1 MSQWRDLAKKIT
13 NAGRWGPEDQ
23 FGTLNF
29 ITPTTVAHA
38 ATLARTGRSFSLA
51 APIDADGPQEARG
64 MRRNPIHLM
73 SIDGSDADI
82 AARIGSWGGA
92 TQQEVVGMFGAGSA
106 RFNDDFIIM
115 PTQASTQWDALS
127 HVYYDGKLYNDF
139 PSGTVTSMG
148 ASRNSIDV
156 VAAAGHLCSR
166 GVLLDV
172 ARWRGVPS
180 LEPNTAISPADLDA
194 VASAQGVGIGEGD
207 IVVVR
212 TGWWPVFAAG
222 GIAGD
227 AWLAGS
233 PGLSWECAEWLWEHN
248 VAAVAADNPAVEAMV
263 PVDGEILVLHMLTLR
278 DLGMMLGEIWNLD
291 ALGADCAA
299 DGVYE
304 FLLTAPPLTITGAVG
319 SPVNPVAIK

>member
-1 MSQWRDLAKKIT
+1 MSQWRDLAKKIS
-13 NAGRWGPEDQ
+13 NAGRWGPQDQ

-29 ITPTTVAHA
+29 ITPATVARA
-38 ATLARTGRSFSLA
+38 ATLVHTGRRISLA
-51 APIDADGPQEARG
+51 APIDADGTQGASG

-73 SIDGSDADI
+73 SVDGSDADI
-82 AARIGSWGGA
+82 AARLGIWGGA
-92 TQQEVVGMFGAGSA
+92 TQREVAGMFAMGSA
-106 RFNDDFIIM
+106 RFNDDYIMM

-127 HVYYDGKLYNDF
+127 HVYYDGELYNNV
-139 PSGTVTSMG
+139 PAGAVTSVG

-180 LEPNTAISPADLDA
+180 LEPNTAIGPADLDA
-194 VASAQGVGIGEGD
+194 VASEQGVSIEAGD

-212 TGWWPVFAAG
+212 TGWWSVFAG
-222 GIAGD
+222 GGVTGD
-227 AWLAGS
+227 GWMAGS
-233 PGLSWECAEWLWEHN
+233 PGLSWECAEWLWEHD

-278 DLGMMLGEIWNLD
+278 DLGMMLGEIWNLE
-291 ALGADCAA
+291 AIGEDCAA

-304 FLLTAPPLTITGAVG
+304 FLLTATPLTITGAVG

>member
-1 MSQWRDLAKKIT
+1 MSQWRDLAKKIS
-13 NAGRWGPEDQ
+13 NAGRWGPQDQ

-29 ITPTTVAHA
+29 ITPATVARA
-38 ATLARTGRSFSLA
+38 ATLVRTGRRVSLS
-51 APIDADGPQEARG
+51 APIDADGPQGAHG

-73 SIDGSDADI
+73 SVDGSDSDI
-82 AARIGSWGGA
+82 AARLGTWGGA
-92 TQQEVVGMFGAGSA
+92 TQQEVAGMFGMGAL
-106 RFNDDFIIM
+106 RFNDDFLIM

-127 HVYYDGKLYNDF
+127 HVYYDGELYNGF
-139 PSGTVTSMG
+139 PAGAVTSMG
-148 ASRNSIDV
+148 ATRNSIDV

-172 ARWRGVPS
+172 ARWRAVPS
-180 LEPNTAISPADLDA
+180 LEPNTTISPADLDA
-194 VASAQGVGIGEGD
+194 VASAQDVTIEEGD

-212 TGWWPVFAAG
+212 TGWWPVFAG
-222 GIAGD
+222 GGVTGD
-227 AWLAGS
+227 GWLAGT

-248 VAAVAADNPAVEAMV
+248 VAAVAADNMTVEAMV

-278 DLGMMLGEIWNLD
+278 DLGMMLGEIWDLE
-291 ALGADCAA
+291 ALGEDCAA

-304 FLLTAPPLTITGAVG
+304 FLLTAPPLAISGAVG

>member
-29 ITPTTVAHA
+29 ITPAVVAHA
-38 ATLARTGRSFSLA
+38 ATLVRTGRRVSLA
-51 APIDADGPQEARG
+51 APIDADGPQGAHG

-82 AARIGSWGGA
+82 ADRLGGWGGA
-92 TQQEVVGMFGAGSA
+92 SQQEVVGMFGAGSA
-106 RFNDDFIIM
+106 RFNDDFIMM

-127 HVYYDGKLYNDF
+127 HVYYDGELYNRV
-139 PSGTVTSMG
+139 PAGAVSSMG
-148 ASRNSIDV
+148 AARNSIDV
-156 VAAAGHLCSR
+156 VAAAGHLCTR

-180 LEPNTAISPADLDA
+180 LEPNTAIGPAELDA
-194 VASAQGVGIGEGD
+194 VASAQGVSIREGD

-212 TGWWPVFAAG
+212 TGWWPVFARG
-222 GIAGD
+222 GVDAD

-233 PGLSWECAEWLWEHN
+233 PGLSWECAEWLWERN
-248 VAAVAADNPAVEAMV
+248 VAAVAADNPAVEAMI
-263 PVDGEILVLHMLTLR
+263 PVNGEILVLHMLTLR
-278 DLGMMLGEIWNLD
+278 DLGMMLGEIWNLE

-304 FLLTAPPLTITGAVG
+304 FLLAAPPLTITGAVG
-319 SPVNPVAIK
+319 SPINPVAIK